1 MRGAMVPSYH
11 VITLF
16 PEMFAALTQSGVS
29 GRAVRNELCRL
40 RFWDPRDFT
49 QDNYRTVD
57 DRPFGGGPGM
67 VMLAE
72 PLDLALTAVKAALR
86 REGAAKPRLIYL
98 SPQGRRLDQALVE
111 ELAAEPALALLAGRY
126 EGIDERVFARHGL
139 EEVSIGDYVLS
150 GGELP
155 AMVLLDAV
163 IRQIPGALGHADSAR
178 EDSFADGLLDCPHYT
193 RPEVYLGLEVP
204 AVLRGGDHAA
214 IARWRLKQALAR
226 TRRRRPDLMEGRA
239 CSKQERELLRELDA
253 GLDGVPKGAS

>member
-1 MRGAMVPSYH
+1 MVASYH

-29 GRAVRNELCRL
+29 GRAIRNELCRL

-72 PLDLALTAVKAALR
+72 PLDLALTTVKTVLAR
-86 REGAAKPRLIYL
+86 QGKAKPRLIYL
-98 SPQGRRLDQALVE
+98 SPQGRKLDQALVE
-111 ELAAEPALALLAGRY
+111 ELVAEPALVLLAGRY
-126 EGIDERVFARHGL
+126 EGIDERLFARHAL

-163 IRQIPGALGHADSAR
+163 IRQIPGALGHADSAK

-193 RPEVYLGLEVP
+193 RPESYLGLEVP
-204 AVLRGGDHAA
+204 MVLKSGSHGA
-214 IARWRLKQALAR
+214 IARWRLKQSLAR
-226 TRRRRPDLMEGRA
+226 TRKRRPELLQARSLSA
-239 CSKQERELLRELDA
+239 LERELLQELSDEP
-253 GLDGVPKGAS
+253 DGSS